1 MRISYSCPAHLKFA
15 MTIEQWT
22 ELVNLASE
30 CIDWLDAHEGIYDIW
45 LIVAYAATSC
55 ALVQVPSTLMVIARL
70 LTIYLSTIHSSVARM
85 GKHKPSCLS
94 SGIASD
100 GGKVL
105 FHRIICR

>member
-55 ALVQVPSTLMVIARL
+55 ALVQVRGPLC
-70 LTIYLSTIHSSVARM
+70 SS
-85 GKHKPSCLS
+85 P
-94 SGIASD
+94 D
-100 GGKVL
+100 N
-105 FHRIICR
+105 